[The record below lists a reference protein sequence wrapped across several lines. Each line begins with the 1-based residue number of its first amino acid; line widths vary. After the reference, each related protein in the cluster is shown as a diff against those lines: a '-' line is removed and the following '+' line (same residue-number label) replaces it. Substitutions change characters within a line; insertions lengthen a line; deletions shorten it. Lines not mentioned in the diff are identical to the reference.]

1 MEGWSD
7 LNTWPFAAL
16 YVFFLFGALARSQ
29 ATYWTG
35 RGLRVGGERSRVARR
50 LDRPAVHTAE
60 RLVARWGAP
69 IIVLSFLTIGVQTA
83 INLAAGALRMPM
95 RRYFPAAFIGSLIWA
110 AIYTTIGFAVLEA
123 WIQDEAGPWLIV
135 MLIPIALIVVATWAF
150 RRESRRGATGGS
162 TDPSDSPLPPA
173 ALPEGEHR

>member
-1 MEGWSD
+1 MDGWND

-16 YVFFLFGALARSQ
+16 YAFFLFGALTRSQ

-35 RGLRVGGERSRVARR
+35 RGLRVGGERSRLARR
-50 LDRPAVHTAE
+50 LDRPAVRTAE

-95 RRYFPAAFIGSLIWA
+95 RRYFPASLVGSLIWA
-110 AIYTTIGFAVLEA
+110 AIYTTIGFAVVEA
-123 WIQDEAGPWLIV
+123 WVQDEAGPWLIV
-135 MLIPIALIVVATWAF
+135 MLIPLALIGAATWAF
-150 RRESRRGATGGS
+150 RRENRHDDAERS
-162 TDPSDSPLPPA
+162 TDAAAA
-173 ALPEGEHR
+173 ALPPGSPPEDDRR